1 MSILDLAWVAQWF
14 TQNVPPAPVR
24 FDQDGDHKISVLDLA
39 KMAEWFTQPVSACP

>member
-1 MSILDLAWVAQWF
+1 MVQ
-14 TQNVPPAPVR
+14 QNVPPAPVR